1 MAGDQR
7 RGDRVA
13 GVGDGHRG
21 QAQDARLRVP
31 VGREGAVPVG
41 VVVGDVEDDGGGRR
55 ERGGPVQ
62 LEAGELDGDDVV
74 GGRAVVLDGGDDLD
88 QRAPDVPGGDGA
100 AAVGQQDRLEH
111 GDRRRL
117 AVGAG
122 DREPR
127 RGRAVGARHPQP
139 PGELRFADRPRC
151 RGAAASTSSGASG
164 RQPGEVTTR
173 SVPSGTAS
181 SGPSQLPPAA
191 TSSATTGGSAASV
204 SSTRAP
210 RRRSTRAAAAPETPR
225 PATRT
230 VRPRSSLTARRSRAS
245 RRRTTRC
252 RRRRPSR

>member
-1 MAGDQR
+1 MRPAAEAGQAAADRRGRDPDGPRQRGRGQGVDPVVRPGDLQVGQVQQQLAGRVGAERAVDQGAGADPELPRGRLPQRHGHRARMAGDQR

-74 GGRAVVLDGGDDLD
+74 GGRPVVLDGGDDLD

-122 DREPR
+122 DRQPR

-139 PGELRFADRPRC
+139 PGELRLADDLD
-151 RGAAASTSSGASG
+151 AAARGVHQQ
-164 RQPGEVTTR
+164 RCV
-173 SVPSGTAS
+173 
-181 SGPSQLPPAA
+181 
-191 TSSATTGGSAASV
+191 
-204 SSTRAP
+204 RAP
-210 RRRSTRAAAAPETPR
+210 
-225 PATRT
+225 
-230 VRPRSSLTARRSRAS
+230 AR
-245 RRRTTRC
+245 
-252 RRRRPSR
+252 